1 MTPEAFILYLIAG
14 GILVAQIL
22 CLKHHSALVGI
33 VKSNQPYFTDIT
45 TNFSDVGDGI
55 NESLMEM
62 IRIGSDVADQIDTIA
77 LGSGVASVASVSPPV
92 DLQSSIMSLIA
103 NQFLGGSNGN
113 QTQQERSIY
122 QENDT
127 TPESLSE

>member
-1 MTPEAFILYLIAG
+1 
-14 GILVAQIL
+14 V
-22 CLKHHSALVGI
+22 
-33 VKSNQPYFTDIT
+33 
-45 TNFSDVGDGI
+45 
-55 NESLMEM
+55 MEVV
-62 IRIGSDVADQIDTIA
+62 RIGSDVADQIDTIA